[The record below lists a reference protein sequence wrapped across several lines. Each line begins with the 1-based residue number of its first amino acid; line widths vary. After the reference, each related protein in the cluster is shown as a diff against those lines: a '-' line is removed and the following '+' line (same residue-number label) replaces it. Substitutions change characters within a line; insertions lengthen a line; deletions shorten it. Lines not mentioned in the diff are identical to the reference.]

1 MAELID
7 LGLVGEAKRVLE
19 KLVDKRG
26 IRWFLASEGPRLMAL
41 DATKI
46 DLVVRTAERVRR
58 RRGQR
63 VIASSREQCRT
74 QVRRALIQRVAIA
87 MLKTGC

>member
-7 LGLVGEAKRVLE
+7 LGLLGESRRVLE

-26 IRWFLASEGPRLMAL
+26 IRYFMANEGPRLLAL
-41 DATKI
+41 DKAKV
-46 DLVVRTAERVRR
+46 DLVVRTAQRALERKGRAAHEESV
-58 RRGQR
+58 
-63 VIASSREQCRT
+63 AHCRT
-74 QVRRALIQRVAIA
+74 QVRRELIRRVAIA